1 LGGIPRLPNRRTEE
15 PQNVECRM
23 SKEEGREEDELGHW
37 TSDILHWKFG
47 RTMFTGLIEG
57 LGRVKEISRR
67 EGEMRLSIVP
77 RFDMSDVRIG
87 ESVCVNGVCLTV
99 TEPQKRV
106 FSADVS
112 GETVSRSTLGHLKQG
127 EEVNLER
134 ALRLTDRLGGHF
146 VSGHVDG
153 IGKILRK
160 EQRQRSWLLEIG
172 VEPNLARTLVE
183 KGSVAVDGISLTI
196 NRCHERGFE
205 VNIIPQTGRE
215 TTLLKRRVGD
225 GVNIETDLIGKYV
238 EKFLIKATESRPL
251 QGRGATAIDIQLLE
265 KHGFGD

>member
-1 LGGIPRLPNRRTEE
+1 
-15 PQNVECRM
+15 
-23 SKEEGREEDELGHW
+23 
-37 TSDILHWKFG
+37 
-47 RTMFTGLIEG
+47 MFTGLIEG

-67 EGEMRLSIVP
+67 EGEVRLTIAPS
-77 RFDMSDVRIG
+77 FDMSDVHIG

-99 TEPQKRV
+99 TDLQREV

-112 GETVSRSTLGHLKQG
+112 GETVSRSTLSHLKQG

-134 ALRLTDRLGGHF
+134 ALRLTDRLGGHL

-153 IGKILRK
+153 VGKILRK
-160 EQRQRSWLLEIG
+160 EQRQRSWFLEIG
-172 VEPNLARTLVE
+172 VEPDLARTLIE

-205 VNIIPQTGRE
+205 VNIIPQTGKE
-215 TTLLKRRVGD
+215 TTLLKKRVGD

-238 EKFLIKATESRPL
+238 EKFLMKAKEARPL
-251 QGRGATAIDIQLLE
+251 HGRGPAAIDIQLLE